1 MFEWLISI
9 FKKKDV
15 KVFQESNKTSKT
27 DKPIYQPSI
36 VSKNET
42 KYVKVD
48 KSKTE
53 VKTFTDNNPYSIT
66 NYSSPL
72 NPIYHTDDTSY
83 DNSSSSS
90 SYSSSYS
97 CDNTSSSSTSSSSSS
112 CSSD

>member
-15 KVFQESNKTSKT
+15 KVFPESNKTSKT

-42 KYVKVD
+42 KYAKVD

-72 NPIYHTDDTSY
+72 NPIYHVDDVVCNISSTDSY
-83 DNSSSSS
+83 NSSTSSSYGCDS
-90 SYSSSYS
+90 SYSSS
-97 CDNTSSSSTSSSSSS
+97 TS
-112 CSSD
+112 CSSSD